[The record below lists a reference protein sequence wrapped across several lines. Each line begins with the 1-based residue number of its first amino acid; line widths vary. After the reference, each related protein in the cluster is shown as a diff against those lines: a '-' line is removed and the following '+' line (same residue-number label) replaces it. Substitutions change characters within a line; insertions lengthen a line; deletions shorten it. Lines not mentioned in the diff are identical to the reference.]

1 MTGTYYVHCTYS
13 TAVQCTVEGTDYIYM
28 GDGKK
33 KSRRLPPVPLLSPDS
48 RKYLC
53 GSKQSFEEGGGG
65 IQGVNECQLFVVYST
80 HNLHK

>member
-1 MTGTYYVHCTYS
+1 MV
-13 TAVQCTVEGTDYIYM
+13 VVTDYLYIV
-28 GDGKK
+28 DLKK
-33 KSRRLPPVPLLSPDS
+33 KSSHIPPARLLSPDS

-65 IQGVNECQLFVVYST
+65 VQGVNECQLFVVYGT

>member
-1 MTGTYYVHCTYS
+1 MRYS
-13 TAVQCTVEGTDYIYM
+13 FYASMDDTTNETVNVVPTDYIYM

-33 KSRRLPPVPLLSPDS
+33 KSRRLPPVPLLSLDS

-65 IQGVNECQLFVVYST
+65 G
-80 HNLHK
+80 